1 MFDRSRLG
9 DLLETYGRVVRV
21 VIAGHKGSTPRET
34 GTVMVVHTDGIE
46 GTIGGGRLEFDAMAR
61 AQRLLADPEIKGGYS
76 DALRQPLGPSLGQCC
91 GGSVTVVTEL
101 WDTAWYRTVFDE
113 TDFPFAGLYV
123 RRIEGDLPLPPRVD
137 RRLQAASEASQSVDT
152 QLVDGWLVEQLWR
165 NKLPVYVYG
174 AGHVG
179 TALAKTLSVLPG
191 VQVAV
196 VDVRKD
202 LFADLP
208 DTVLQFDDQPPHEVM
223 ATAPPEAFH
232 YIMTPDHDYDLQLC
246 HTVLQQPFAFTG
258 LIGSKTK
265 WARFRKRLAAL
276 GHSPAQIDRI
286 TCPIGDP
293 ALGKHPYEIAIGVAR
308 ELILHDQSAALSVE
322 RRA

>member
-1 MFDRSRLG
+1 MFDRSALG
-9 DLLETYGRVVRV
+9 DLLETHGRVARV

-34 GTVMVVHTDGIE
+34 GTVMLVHLDGIV

-61 AQRLLADPEIKGGYS
+61 ARRLLSDRDITAGYT

-91 GGSVTVVTEL
+91 GGSVTVVTEI
-101 WDTAWYRTVFDE
+101 WDSAHFRTVFEE
-113 TDFPFAGLYV
+113 TESLYTGLYA
-123 RRIEGDLPLPPRVD
+123 RRIEGNLPLPSRVA
-137 RRLQAASEASQSVDT
+137 RRLQTAADASEQVET
-152 QLVDGWLVEQLWR
+152 QLVDGWLIEQLWR
-165 NKLPVYVYG
+165 DTRPVYIYG

-179 TALAKTLSVLPG
+179 NALAKTLCALPG
-191 VQVAV
+191 LHVAV
-196 VDVRKD
+196 VDMRQD

-208 DTVLQFDDQPPHEVM
+208 DTVLHHYDRPPHEVM
-223 ATAPPEAFH
+223 ATAPPEAYH
-232 YIMTPDHDYDLQLC
+232 YIMTPDHDYDLELC
-246 HTVLQQPFAFTG
+246 HRVLQQPFAFAG

-265 WARFRKRLAAL
+265 WARFRKRLMAL

-293 ALGKHPYEIAIGVAR
+293 ALGKHPHEIAIGVAR
-308 ELILHDQSAALSVE
+308 DLMLQDQNAAFSVE

>member
-1 MFDRSRLG
+1 MFDRRSLAR
-9 DLLETYGRVVRV
+9 LLEKYDRVVRV

-34 GTVMVVHTDGIE
+34 GAVMMVHFDGIE

-61 AQRLLADPEIKGGYS
+61 AQRLLADPAIKGGYC

-101 WDTAWYRTVFDE
+101 WDRASYGDTFEEDHL
-113 TDFPFAGLYV
+113 PFAGLYV
-123 RRIEGDLPLPPRVD
+123 RRVEGHLPLPSRVE
-137 RRLQAASEASQSVDT
+137 RRLQASSEASEIVET
-152 QLVDGWLVEQLWR
+152 QLVDGWLIEQLWR
-165 NKLPVYVYG
+165 DKVPVYIYG

-179 TALAKTLSVLPG
+179 NALAKILCALPG
-191 VQVAV
+191 LQVAV
-196 VDVRKD
+196 VDMRRD
-202 LFADLP
+202 LFTDLP
-208 DTVLQFDDQPPHEVM
+208 KAVLTYYDLPPHDVM
-223 ATAPPEAFH
+223 ATASPDAFH
-232 YIMTPDHDYDLQLC
+232 YIMTPNHDYDLELC
-246 HTVLQQPFAFTG
+246 HRVLQQPFAFAG

-265 WARFRKRLAAL
+265 WARFRKRLAVL

-293 ALGKHPYEIAIGVAR
+293 TLGKHPYEIAIGVAR
-308 ELILHDQSAALSVE
+308 ELILRDQRAAFSLE